1 MISTRVKQS
10 TTFGS
15 LMVMAIAL
23 VTWGVSQLQTNTEQ
37 WYIGVSAIAAGL
49 VMVIIDTYVLKG
61 QENC

>member
-1 MISTRVKQS
+1 
-10 TTFGS
+10 
-15 LMVMAIAL
+15 
-23 VTWGVSQLQTNTEQ
+23 VSQLQTNTEQ